1 MKRPRGPRH
10 MSAPR
15 RVVVVS
21 PQTRLALARHG
32 RGARKVVLPHDIDTA
47 AAQAVYTRQRRLALR
62 SMAALVLLVLGLPLL
77 LAVVPELGRLRLGDV
92 PVSWLLLGAA
102 PYPLLLAVAWVHLR
116 AAERTERKETQH
128 R

>member
-1 MKRPRGPRH
+1 MRRPHGP
-10 MSAPR
+10 SPVPPPR

-47 AAQAVYTRQRRLALR
+47 AVRVVYARQRRLALV
-62 SMAALVLLVLGLPLL
+62 STAALVLLVLGLPLV
-77 LAVVPELGRLRLGDV
+77 LAVVRPLGRVRLGDM
-92 PVSWLLLGAA
+92 PVSWLLVGGV
-102 PYPLLLAVAWVHLR
+102 PFPLLLAVAWVHLR
-116 AAERTERKETQH
+116 AAERAERKETGH